1 MPDGVSLQSGVST
14 VWFFIKCENLQCCV
28 KKTTYNNKNSKM
40 IVFGVELF
48 ACLDGDLDDLTL
60 HQRADPFLWRVDR
73 HCSAVLSE
81 HIKG

>member
-1 MPDGVSLQSGVST
+1 
-14 VWFFIKCENLQCCV
+14 
-28 KKTTYNNKNSKM
+28 M